1 MKSIICLAALS
12 ALTIM
17 PAMADQRLRARDLG
31 IAPGILSPG
40 ELNAITD
47 VDGVKVGHVTVRKG
61 TRINTGVT
69 VIVPADGNLYR
80 DKLPA
85 AIYVANGYG
94 KMAGLSQVQELGEIE
109 TPIAL
114 TNTLNVAEGLA
125 AIVEW
130 TLAQPGNE
138 DVRSVN
144 AVVGET
150 NDGFLNDIRARVLTK
165 KQFLEAIDN
174 AAAGPVAEGAVG
186 AGTGTVAFGFKG
198 GIGTSSRRLPASL
211 GGYIVGVL
219 VQSNF
224 GGMLTIDGVRV
235 GEKLGQHYLKDT
247 IATDKSADGS
257 IMIVVAT
264 DAPLSDRNLER
275 LSRRAIA
282 GLARTGATMTNGSG
296 DYVIAFS
303 TADSVRRKTDAHAHE
318 LRDLANSAMSPLF
331 QAVAEATEEAIY
343 NSLFQ
348 AEDTEGH
355 RGTIEALPI
364 DAVKS
369 LLGHPSSRIDACESP
384 QFPEMTGKR
393 LAAGGCQCGPHP
405 LPSIDGALAKLHV
418 AGAFEFLQ
426 VLGQHRV
433 ADIEFIAQHLELRFL
448 QRRQERA
455 DLQSV
460 RRVDN
465 RVESRRRHQGTP
477 SPAFAW

>member
-1 MKSIICLAALS
+1 MKRIIWLAALS
-12 ALTIM
+12 ALFIL
-17 PAMADQRLRARDLG
+17 PAMADKKPHARDLG

-47 VDGVKVGHVTVRKG
+47 VDGVKVGHVTVREG
-61 TRINTGVT
+61 NRFNTGVT
-69 VIVPADGNLYR
+69 VIVPADGNLYQ

-94 KMAGLSQVQELGEIE
+94 KLAGLSQVQELGEIE

-114 TNTLNVAEGLA
+114 TNTLNVAEGIA
-125 AIVEW
+125 ALVEW
-130 TLAQPGNE
+130 TLARPGNE

-165 KQFLEAIDN
+165 EHFLEAIDN
-174 AAAGPVAEGAVG
+174 AAAGPVAEGAIG

-198 GIGTSSRRLPASL
+198 GIGTSSRKLPISL
-211 GGYIVGVL
+211 GGFVVGVL

-224 GGMLTIDGVRV
+224 GGVLSIGGVRM
-235 GEKLGQHYLKDT
+235 GEKLGQYYLKDALT
-247 IATDKSADGS
+247 AASSADGS

-264 DAPLSDRNLER
+264 DAPLGDRNLER
-275 LSRRAIA
+275 LAKRAIA

-303 TADSVRRKTDAHAHE
+303 TADSVRRKTDAHAHQF
-318 LRDLANSAMSPLF
+318 RDLANRAMSPLF

-343 NSLFQ
+343 NSLLQ

-369 LLGHPSSRIDACESP
+369 LLGHP
-384 QFPEMTGKR
+384 
-393 LAAGGCQCGPHP
+393 
-405 LPSIDGALAKLHV
+405 
-418 AGAFEFLQ
+418 
-426 VLGQHRV
+426 
-433 ADIEFIAQHLELRFL
+433 
-448 QRRQERA
+448 
-455 DLQSV
+455 
-460 RRVDN
+460 
-465 RVESRRRHQGTP
+465 
-477 SPAFAW
+477 